1 MKKLLLGLVLSVL
14 AVPVFA
20 KEKAPCTTYF
30 VIAEIDQ
37 STNGSPI
44 YGLSR
49 HQEDWYAKHGDKGK
63 YAGLC
68 LIQNVAD
75 APQNAPLY
83 FISWNERLVS
93 QDYTYTTNQTQTTN
107 TNGTVTDNQGNTA
120 QITGTSTTSV
130 PVTHAGTK
138 TFYVAGGQLSVWTVD
153 RDGKGSFVP
162 VSVIQ
167 NTNHWVFTSAST
179 SILKDALDRIL
190 DRQVSKSNP

>member
-20 KEKAPCTTYF
+20 KAKAKEPCTTYF

-44 YGLSR
+44 YGLNR

-68 LIQNVAD
+68 FIQNVAD
-75 APQNAPLY
+75 APQNVPLY

-93 QDYTYTTNQTQTTN
+93 QDYAYTIDQTQTTH
-107 TNGTVTDNQGNTA
+107 TKGTVTDGQGNTA

-130 PVTHAGTK
+130 PVTHSGTN
-138 TFYVAGGQLSVWTVD
+138 TFYVAEGQLSVWTVAS
-153 RDGKGSFVP
+153 DGKGSFVP
-162 VSVIQ
+162 VSVIP
-167 NTNHWVFTSAST
+167 NNNRTPAST
-179 SILKDALDRIL
+179 FILKDALDRIL
-190 DRQVSKSNP
+190 DRRASK